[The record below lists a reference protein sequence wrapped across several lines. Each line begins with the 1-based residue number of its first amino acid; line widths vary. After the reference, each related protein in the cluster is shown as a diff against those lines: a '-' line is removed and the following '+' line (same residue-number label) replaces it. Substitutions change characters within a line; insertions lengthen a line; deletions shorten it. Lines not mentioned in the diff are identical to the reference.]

1 MKCVTTTIDEEGG
14 IAVPAEFLR
23 DMGLQA
29 GDAVV
34 VEIGE
39 GELRVRP
46 LAADVRRAQDLARP
60 LMPEGSSPVDE
71 LIAERRA
78 EAARD

>member
-1 MKCVTTTIDEEGG
+1 MKCVTTTIDEDGG
-14 IAVPAEFLR
+14 IVVPAEFLR

-34 VEIGE
+34 VEIVE
-39 GELRVRP
+39 GELRVRS

-60 LMPEGSSPVDE
+60 FMPEGGSPADE
-71 LIAERRA
+71 LIAERRV